1 MAESVEINGHRV
13 ASIRPTA
20 RHTSPGEASVCFSC
34 GTPFSDRIDI
44 ESTACPDLAKA
55 HEHQLVRAATDD
67 LLYCRQCPMVAYDL
81 ADVATDPHCPLRLP
95 D

>member
-1 MAESVEINGHRV
+1 MGESVEINGHRI
-13 ASIRPTA
+13 ATIRPA
-20 RHTSPGEASVCFSC
+20 GRPAGSGGESVCFSC
-34 GTPFSDRIDI
+34 GTHFSDRIDI
-44 ESTACPDLAKA
+44 ENTPCADLTRA

-81 ADVATDPHCPLRLP
+81 ADAATDPHCPLRLP